1 MKCIICK
8 SEDIV
13 KKKVEEEIKKGKDV
27 IFVPVETL
35 VCQNCGEKYYDRRT
49 VRFLEEIEKKV
60 KKEKVSLEAVGRVL
74 KVVGIH

>member
-27 IFVPVETL
+27 IFIPVETL
-35 VCQNCGEKYYDRRT
+35 VCQNCGERYYDRRT
-49 VRFLEEIEKKV
+49 VQFLEGIEEKV
-60 KKEKVSLEAVGRVL
+60 KREEVGLEAVGRVL
-74 KVVGIH
+74 KVVGI

>member
-8 SEDIV
+8 SEDVV

-27 IFVPVETL
+27 VFVPVETL

-49 VRFLEEIEKKV
+49 VRFLEEIEEKV
-60 KKEKVSLEAVGRVL
+60 KKEKVTLEAVGRVL

>member
-13 KKKVEEEIKKGKDV
+13 KKNVEEEIKKGKDV

-35 VCQNCGEKYYDRRT
+35 VCQNCGERYYDRRT
-49 VRFLEEIEKKV
+49 IRFLEEVEEKV
-60 KKEKVSLEAVGRVL
+60 KKEEVNLETVGKVL
-74 KVVGIH
+74 KVVGL